1 MKHETNTN
9 SSIAWYSAKQKVYID
24 NFGTFL
30 SGTMTILHF
39 SRRNC
44 LPTSQRSLC
53 VCILN
58 WIESNFGWDWIKR
71 YPYTS
76 CLLLSIAWRFQ
87 RNFRFIFIF
96 MFACSFCW
104 SQVFDTIENQARCH
118 IQWRCVYVCVSV
130 SVCVGLD
137 AFVFDGC
144 SFFFPRLSLF
154 HRLFQLIRYF
164 WWFVFTQNL
173 TFSTLCNGYCC
184 IVTFDSWIHYYR
196 EIRLQLK

>member
-1 MKHETNTN
+1 MKKLNPTKKKSRMKHETNTN
-9 SSIAWYSAKQKVYID
+9 SLIAWYSAKQKVYID

-76 CLLLSIAWRFQ
+76 CLLLPIAWRFQ

-118 IQWRCVYVCVSV
+118 IQWRCVCGSGCICIWWLFIFFSSLVSAIACF
-130 SVCVGLD
+130 SLSDISDGL
-137 AFVFDGC
+137 F
-144 SFFFPRLSLF
+144 SLK
-154 HRLFQLIRYF
+154 
-164 WWFVFTQNL
+164 T
-173 TFSTLCNGYCC
+173 
-184 IVTFDSWIHYYR
+184 
-196 EIRLQLK
+196 